1 MSEIFRQ
8 LDYQR
13 WITYRE
19 GPLGTPRPR
28 SIPAGWRKAAYK
40 SKPPSGFQG
49 YNKSK
54 SVGAAN
60 GPPAQFPDFPYQKV
74 FLRQKV
80 PEFDEPGQWKGVKIL
95 GQGYGRRTKPHPT
108 SQEKVY

>member
-1 MSEIFRQ
+1 MANMGNQMSEIFRQ

-40 SKPPSGFQG
+40 SKPTSGYQG

-60 GPPAQFPDFPYQKV
+60 GSPGTISGLPI
-74 FLRQKV
+74 
-80 PEFDEPGQWKGVKIL
+80 PESLSEAEGC
-95 GQGYGRRTKPHPT
+95 
-108 SQEKVY
+108 